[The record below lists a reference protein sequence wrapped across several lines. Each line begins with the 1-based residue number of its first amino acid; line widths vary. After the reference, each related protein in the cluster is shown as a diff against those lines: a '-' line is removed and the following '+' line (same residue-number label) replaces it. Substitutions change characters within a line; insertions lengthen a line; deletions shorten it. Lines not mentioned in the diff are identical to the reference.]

1 MTPNLRLGDRSGVA
15 GAEVIP
21 ATPPD
26 QRDADER
33 LLVDAAVQGDVEAFA
48 ALYDRYVDRVYR
60 HCYYRTG
67 HRSDAED
74 LTQETFLRAWRAIGR
89 YRRTEAPF
97 IAWLLTISDRLATS
111 RYRKLRRLLTADVEA
126 VPLHQRPHED
136 PEGTA
141 ITWLVCDE
149 VRRAIL
155 QLRPERQQVII
166 LRFIDGLSV
175 AEVAAALGKSEA
187 NVSVIQHRALAD
199 LRRLLERSPDDRH
212 ALCGGRL
219 IRRLSGTVARAAR
232 ERQP

>member
-1 MTPNLRLGDRSGVA
+1 MA
-15 GAEVIP
+15 GASAAP
-21 ATPPD
+21 AMPGE
-26 QRDADER
+26 QRELDER
-33 LLVDAAVQGDVEAFA
+33 VLVDAAIQGDVEAFA
-48 ALYDRYVDRVYR
+48 ALYDRHVDRVYR

-67 HRSDAED
+67 HRADAED

-89 YRRTEAPF
+89 YRRTGAPF
-97 IAWLLTISDRLATS
+97 IAWLLVISDRLAAS
-111 RYRKLRRLLTADVEA
+111 RQRKLRRLLTVAAEEI
-126 VPLHQRPHED
+126 PLSQCRYED
-136 PEGTA
+136 PERTV
-141 ITWLVCDE
+141 ITWLACDE

-199 LRRLLERSPDDRH
+199 LRRLLELSPDDQAAPR
-212 ALCGGRL
+212 GQSRF
-219 IRRLSGTVARAAR
+219 IRRLGEAVMPAAR